1 MESLS
6 KLLDPSYLFAVYPG
20 SYFKYSLFFLIFF
33 SVMIA
38 ASFYWRHWSKKH
50 AQRKSIRATL
60 PSFEAKLLTLGLI
73 GLLFVGI
80 RYENIPYFSMRFIF
94 GLYLLYVLYV
104 LANSAYRYKK
114 VFPQKVAAEAEK
126 GQQKKYGVTKKKIKN
141 KKKKRK

>member
-1 MESLS
+1 MENLS

-20 SYFKYSLFFLIFF
+20 SYFKYSVFFLVFF
-33 SVMIA
+33 GLMIA
-38 ASFYWRHWSKKH
+38 ASFYWRAWRKKH
-50 AQRKSIRATL
+50 PQRKSLQATL
-60 PSFEAKLLTLGLI
+60 PHFENKLLTLGLV

-104 LANSAYRYKK
+104 LASSTYRYKT
-114 VFPQKVAAEAEK
+114 VFPQNVAAAHEK
-126 GQQKKYGVTKKKIKN
+126 MEQKKYKESVAKRKN